1 MKVILLQDV
10 KKVGKKGQ
18 VVDVSN
24 GYASNFLIP
33 NKLAVMQTEKSMEI
47 LENQREDARIKI
59 EKEHELALE
68 IQEKLKDITLE
79 FSLKAGQNGKLFGS
93 ISLKQ
98 ITEKLLQEYGID
110 IDKRKFI
117 DKGPIQM
124 LGISKLN
131 IELDKGVIGTVTIH
145 VREEE

>member
-1 MKVILLQDV
+1 MKVILLKDV
-10 KKVGKKGQ
+10 KNVGKQGQ

-24 GYASNFLIP
+24 GYASNYLIP

-47 LENQREDARIKI
+47 LENQKEDARIKR
-59 EKEHELALE
+59 EKERELALDL
-68 IQEKLKDITLE
+68 QEKLKDIELE
-79 FSLKAGQNGKLFGS
+79 FSLKTGQNGKLFGS

-98 ITEKLLQEYGID
+98 ITEKLQSDYGID

-124 LGISKLN
+124 LGISKLQ
-131 IELDKGVIGTVTIH
+131 IELDKGVVGTVSVH
-145 VREEE
+145 VKEE

>member
-1 MKVILLQDV
+1 MKVILLADV

-47 LENQREDARIKI
+47 LENQKEHERIKK

-68 IQEKLKDITLE
+68 IAEKLKDITLE

-98 ITEKLLQEYGID
+98 ITEKLQQEYGID

-124 LGISKLN
+124 LGISKLQL
-131 IELDKGVIGTVTIH
+131 ELDKGVTGTVTVH
-145 VREEE
+145 VKEEE

>member
-1 MKVILLQDV
+1 MKVILLKDV
-10 KKVGKKGQ
+10 KNVGKKGQ
-18 VVDVSN
+18 IVEVSN

-47 LENQREDARIKI
+47 LENQKEDARIKRENEI
-59 EKEHELALE
+59 ELAKE

-79 FSLKAGQNGKLFGS
+79 FTLKAGQNGKTFGS

-98 ITEKLLQEYGID
+98 IQEKLLNEYNID

-117 DKGPIQM
+117 DKGPISN
-124 LGISKLN
+124 LGVSVLK
-131 IELDKGVIGTVTIH
+131 IELDKGIIGTISIH
-145 VREEE
+145 VKEE

>member
-47 LENQREDARIKI
+47 LENQNEESRIKK
-59 EKEHELALE
+59 EKEHELALQ
-68 IQEKLKDITLE
+68 IQERLKDITLE

-98 ITEKLLQEYGID
+98 ITEKLQSDYGID

-117 DKGPIQM
+117 DKGPIGM
-124 LGISKLN
+124 LGISKLQ
-131 IELDKGVIGTVTIH
+131 IELDKDVIGIVNIH
-145 VREEE
+145 VKEEE